1 LSRVALLLWCTLQE
15 VSTAGTRLLLD
26 AMERHSIPPAPLL
39 SGLPVSEGE
48 LRAPGQRVDWDI
60 WVELVERLQT
70 NLGGPAE
77 LERFTLL
84 ATAEPGQHQFQRVA
98 QLLSSPLALYR
109 LNSRW
114 GVPNQYRHMLSTCE
128 ELGSGQLR
136 IVNSIPER
144 YRGSLAAFRA
154 AAGVL
159 RGLPQVVGLPE
170 AKVVSQQVLPHRVE
184 VTLVPPGSRTLLA
197 RIRQAT
203 RHLSGLRSML
213 DQLDAQERELDDKH
227 RALELQLLEQKRIE
241 GELRAS
247 EERWRALA
255 QAAEERDAELG
266 RAQRMSALGR
276 LAGGVAH
283 DFNNLLTVILG
294 GTHLLE
300 STRLDKEQAEE
311 VAEIRRA
318 SERAVHLTRQL
329 LTFSRQQATAPELLR
344 AEAVLEQ
351 SRGLLQRLCGPN
363 VALELQAAAGL
374 WPVKIDRG
382 QLEQVLMNL
391 AVNARDA
398 MPQGGLLT
406 ISLRNLE
413 HAGGALGESALV
425 PPGQYLELAVR
436 DTGIG
441 MSLATASQIFE
452 PFFTTKPLGHGTGLG
467 LAILHGIVTQNGGH
481 VRVESAAGRGS
492 TFFVL
497 LPRAAAYE

>member
-1 LSRVALLLWCTLQE
+1 
-15 VSTAGTRLLLD
+15 
-26 AMERHSIPPAPLL
+26 MERHNIAPAPLL
-39 SGLPVSEGE
+39 RGLAVSEGE
-48 LRAPGQRVDWDI
+48 LRAPGQRVDWDV
-60 WVELVERLQT
+60 WVELVERLQA

-84 ATAEPGQHQFQRVA
+84 ATSEPGQHQFQRVA
-98 QLLSSPLALYR
+98 QLVSSPLSLYR

-128 ELGSGQLR
+128 QLGSGRLR

-144 YRGSLAAFRA
+144 YRGSLAVFRSSVA
-154 AAGVL
+154 VL
-159 RGLPQVVGLPE
+159 RGLPQLVGLPE
-170 AKVVSQQVLPHRVE
+170 ATIVSQQVLPHRLE

-197 RIRQAT
+197 RLRHVK
-203 RHLSGLRSML
+203 RHLSGLFSVL

-227 RALELQLLEQKRIE
+227 RTLELQLAEQKRIE

-255 QAAEERDAELG
+255 QAAVEREAELTH
-266 RAQRMSALGR
+266 AQRMSSLGR

-300 STRLDKEQAEE
+300 STPLDKEQADE

-329 LTFSRQQATAPELLR
+329 LTFSRQQAAAPELLR
-344 AEAVLEQ
+344 AEAVLAQ
-351 SRGLLQRLCGPN
+351 SRGLLLRLCGAH
-363 VALELQAAAGL
+363 VAVELHTAPGL
-374 WPVKIDRG
+374 WPVEIDRG
-382 QLEQVLMNL
+382 QFEQVLMNL

-398 MPQGGLLT
+398 MPRGGRLT
-406 ISLRNLE
+406 IALRNLE
-413 HAGGALGESALV
+413 HDGGSLGTSEAV
-425 PPGQYLELAVR
+425 PPGQYLELTVR

-441 MSLATASQIFE
+441 MSAATAAQIFE
-452 PFFTTKPLGHGTGLG
+452 PFYTTKPQGHGTGLG
-467 LAILHGIVTQNGGH
+467 LAIVHDIVSQNRGH
-481 VRVESAAGRGS
+481 VRVDSTPAVGS
-492 TFFVL
+492 TYFVL
-497 LPRAAAYE
+497 LPRAATKH

>member
-1 LSRVALLLWCTLQE
+1 
-15 VSTAGTRLLLD
+15 
-26 AMERHSIPPAPLL
+26 MERHSIPPAPLL
-39 SGLPVSEGE
+39 RGLPVSEGE

-77 LERFTLL
+77 LERFSVL

-98 QLLSSPLALYR
+98 QLVSSPLSLYR

-128 ELGSGQLR
+128 ELDAGRLR

-154 AAGVL
+154 SAGVL
-159 RGLPQVVGLPE
+159 RGLPKIVGLPE
-170 AKVVSQQVLPHRVE
+170 AKVVSQQVSPHRVE

-213 DQLDAQERELDDKH
+213 DQLDDQERELEEKH
-227 RALELQLLEQKRIE
+227 RALERQLEQQKRVE
-241 GELRAS
+241 GDLRAS

-255 QAAEERDAELG
+255 KAAEDREVELS

-300 STRLDKEQAEE
+300 STQLDKEQAEE

-329 LTFSRQQATAPELLR
+329 LTFSRQQAAAPEVLR
-344 AEAVLEQ
+344 ADAVLAQ
-351 SRGLLQRLCGPN
+351 TRGLLLRLCGPS
-363 VALELQAAAGL
+363 VTVELPATPAL

-382 QLEQVLMNL
+382 QFEQVLMNL

-398 MPQGGLLT
+398 MPRGGVLT
-406 ISLRNLE
+406 LALRNLD
-413 HAGGALGESALV
+413 HGGGALGTSEPV
-425 PPGQYLELAVR
+425 PAGQYLEVAVS

-441 MSLATASQIFE
+441 MSATTAAQIFE

-467 LAILHGIVTQNGGH
+467 LAIVHGLVSQNGGH
-481 VRVESAAGRGS
+481 VRVDSAPGRGS

-497 LPRAAAYE
+497 LPRATPSE